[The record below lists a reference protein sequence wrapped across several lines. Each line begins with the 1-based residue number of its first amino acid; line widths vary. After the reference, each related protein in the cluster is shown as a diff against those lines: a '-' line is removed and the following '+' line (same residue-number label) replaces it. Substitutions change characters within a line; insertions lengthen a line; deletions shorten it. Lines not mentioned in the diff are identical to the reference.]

1 MNTTN
6 NEWIKFSDQQPVE
19 ADFPLFA
26 WNATAAPCGEHYFH
40 FPIANFSESWT
51 HWRRSQKVAPPPKE
65 LTQRQKDMEANQRIH
80 DAWYSTTVGVSLEE
94 FAQRIR
100 ADERREILAMLDA
113 AMQKEVGRNW
123 CEENAPS
130 IIAPPAFRAIRARL
144 ETQGE

>member
-6 NEWIKFSDQQPVE
+6 NKWIKFSDQQPVA
-19 ADFPLFA
+19 ADFPIWVYDVRDNLVLLFH
-26 WNATAAPCGEHYFH
+26 NPMPTFH
-40 FPIANFSESWT
+40 RDRT
-51 HWRRSQKVAPPPKE
+51 HWKKGPQLPAPPPKE

-80 DAWYSTTVGVSLEE
+80 DAWYSATTRVSLMD

-113 AMQKEVGRNW
+113 ECTRLNGSLFGKPNQL
-123 CEENAPS
+123 S
-130 IIAPPAFRAIRARL
+130 IANGAAVAIRARL

>member
-6 NEWIKFSDQQPVE
+6 NEWIKFSDRKPVA

-26 WNATAAPCGEHYFH
+26 WTATAAPCGEHYFQ

-51 HWRRSQKVAPPPKE
+51 HWRSSQKVAPPPKE
-65 LTQRQKDMEANQRIH
+65 LTQHEKDHAANQRIH
-80 DAWYSTTVGVSLEE
+80 DEWYSTTTRVSLVD

-113 AMQKEVGRNW
+113 AMQKEAGRNW
-123 CEENAPS
+123 CEETGQGV
-130 IIAPPAFRAIRARL
+130 IATPAFRAIRARL